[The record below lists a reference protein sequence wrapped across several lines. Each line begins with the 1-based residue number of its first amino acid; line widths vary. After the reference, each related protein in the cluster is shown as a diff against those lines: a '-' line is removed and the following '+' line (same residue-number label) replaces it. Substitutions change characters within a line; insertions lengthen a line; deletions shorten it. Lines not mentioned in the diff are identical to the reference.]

1 MNQCR
6 RDSSQQMQGKKA
18 ALDILNVATLQQHP
32 MIPQEVAATGQET
45 KELMGRQQS
54 EMEETVTGWSGLLAW

>member
-1 MNQCR
+1 
-6 RDSSQQMQGKKA
+6 MQGEKA

-32 MIPQEVAATGQET
+32 MIPQEVDATGQET